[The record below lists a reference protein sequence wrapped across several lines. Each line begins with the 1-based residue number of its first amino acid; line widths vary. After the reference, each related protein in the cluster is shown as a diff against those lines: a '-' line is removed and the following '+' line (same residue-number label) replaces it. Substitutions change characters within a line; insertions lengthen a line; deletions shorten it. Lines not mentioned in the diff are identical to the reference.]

1 MCAICRRYHLLINM
15 FNDADFLKD
24 GIIMSWECTRR
35 NKKVLIT
42 LREKKKRNNELAV
55 DPVVIEVQ
63 LP

>member
-1 MCAICRRYHLLINM
+1 M

-42 LREKKKRNNELAV
+42 LREKKKRNDELTV
-55 DPVVIEVQ
+55 DPVVLEIQ

>member
-1 MCAICRRYHLLINM
+1 M

-42 LREKKKRNNELAV
+42 LREKKKHNNELTV
-55 DPVVIEVQ
+55 DPVVLEVQ

>member
-42 LREKKKRNNELAV
+42 LREKKKRNKELSV
-55 DPVVIEVQ
+55 DPVIIEVQ